1 MTDASATID
10 GYLAAYNER
19 DPDRRDELIRAV
31 WADDG
36 RLVDPPLTGEGHRG
50 ISAMADAVHEQFPD
64 HRFERRSAVDGHH
77 DFVRFAWE
85 LVGPDGTV
93 AVSGMDVGELA
104 GDGRLRTIAG
114 FFGELPARDRA

>member
-19 DPDRRDELIRAV
+19 DSDRRDELIRAV

-77 DFVRFAWE
+77 GFVRFAWE

-104 GDGRLRTIAG
+104 RDGRLRTIAG
-114 FFGELPARDRA
+114 FFGELPARDEA